1 MEAKPKI
8 RLGDMLVNSGVIS
21 AEQLQQALA
30 AQRQSG
36 RKLGATLTGM
46 GILDETRL
54 LEFLAE
60 QFKLPLIDLAH
71 YKIDEH
77 ELRKLSEVHARRY
90 RALVL
95 GERSGSYV
103 VAMADP
109 TDLNT
114 IDELERLLGRR
125 LQLAIAR
132 ESDILRTID
141 LLYRKSAEIEDLAEK
156 LGEELGANQFDL
168 GQLSNE
174 AAVQDAPV
182 VRLLHSIFEDAVQ
195 VRASDVHLEPDDKVL
210 RIRLRVDG
218 VLQEQIMKEVRI
230 APALVLRLKLMA
242 GMDIAEKR
250 LPQDGRFFIS
260 VRNRHLDVRMAT
272 MPVLYGEAVVMRILD
287 QTAGA
292 LRLEELGMPAEL
304 LQRFRHMFSRPHGLI
319 LATGPTG
326 SGKTTSLYAALNEL
340 NTPEVKIITVED
352 PVEYRLPRVNQ
363 VQINTK
369 IDLSFGRVLRTV
381 LRLDPDIV
389 MVGEMRDH
397 ETVEIGLR
405 AAMTGHLVFST
416 LHTND
421 AISSAMRLIDMGA
434 DGFLVA
440 SALRGIIAQR
450 LLRRICTYCRAPS
463 VPDMGEQV
471 FLRLMGERELGVH
484 HYHRGEGCPQCHNTG
499 YSGRVGVYELL
510 TMTPVMAD
518 AMHRNDAALFTQVA
532 KQSPGFKPL
541 VQTAM
546 EYARTGVTTLEEV
559 MRIADSIE
567 DQPEPIVNALVNEG
581 SGGVS

>member
-1 MEAKPKI
+1 MAPDNAQPKVKI
-8 RLGDMLVNSGVIS
+8 RIGDMLVNAGVIS

-30 AQRQSG
+30 AQKQTG

-71 YKIDEH
+71 YKIDQ
-77 ELRKLSEVHARRY
+77 LALAKLSEVHARRY

-95 GERSGSYV
+95 GERGGAYV

-114 IDELERLLGRR
+114 IDELERLLGRS

-132 ESDILRTID
+132 EADILRTID
-141 LLYRKSAEIEDLAEK
+141 RMYRKSAEIETLAEK

-174 AAVQDAPV
+174 VGAQDAPV
-182 VRLLHSIFEDAVQ
+182 VRLLNSIFEDAVQ
-195 VRASDVHLEPDDKVL
+195 VRASDIHLEPDDKLL

-218 VLQEQIMKEVRI
+218 VLQEQVMKESRI

-242 GMDIAEKR
+242 SMDIAEKR
-250 LPQDGRFFIS
+250 LPQDGRFFIA

-272 MPVLYGEAVVMRILD
+272 MPVLYGESVVMRILD

-292 LRLEELGMPAEL
+292 LRLDELGMPDDVL
-304 LQRFRHMFSRPHGLI
+304 RRFRQMFSRPHGLI

-340 NTPEVKIITVED
+340 NQPEVKIITVED

-363 VQINTK
+363 VQINSK

-381 LRLDPDIV
+381 LRQDPDIV
-389 MVGEMRDH
+389 MVGEMRDQ

-421 AISSAMRLIDMGA
+421 AISSAMRLLDMGA

-450 LLRRICTYCRAPS
+450 LLRRICTYCTAAAE
-463 VPDMGEQV
+463 PDLGEKM
-471 FLRLMGERELGVH
+471 FLRLLGERAVDAAEQAHG
-484 HYHRGEGCPQCHNTG
+484 YRRGEGCPQCHNTG
-499 YSGRVGVYELL
+499 YFGRVGVYELL
-510 TMTPVMAD
+510 TMTPAMAEALHRGD
-518 AMHRNDAALFTQVA
+518 ASGFTRAAR
-532 KQSPGFKPL
+532 QSPGFKPL
-541 VQTAM
+541 VQTALD
-546 EYARTGVTTLEEV
+546 YARAGITSIEEV
-559 MRIADSIE
+559 MRIADGIE
-567 DQPEPIVNALVNEG
+567 DEFEKA
-581 SGGVS
+581 GGVS

>member
-292 LRLEELGMPAEL
+292 LRLEELGMPADL

-567 DQPEPIVNALVNEG
+567 DQPEPIVNALVNED

>member
-1 MEAKPKI
+1 MEIKPKI

-21 AEQLQQALA
+21 AEQLQQALS
-30 AQRQSG
+30 AQKQTG

-95 GERSGSYV
+95 GERSGAYV

-109 TDLNT
+109 TDLNA

-141 LLYRKSAEIEDLAEK
+141 LLYRKSAEIENLAEK

-168 GQLSNE
+168 GQLSND

-182 VRLLHSIFEDAVQ
+182 VRLLNSIFEDAVQ

-218 VLQEQIMKEVRI
+218 VLQEQIMKEARI

-292 LRLEELGMPAEL
+292 LRLEELGMPDDL
-304 LQRFRHMFSRPHGLI
+304 LRRFRHMFSRPHGLI

-369 IDLSFGRVLRTV
+369 IELSFGRVLRTV
-381 LRLDPDIV
+381 LRQDPDIV
-389 MVGEMRDH
+389 MVGEMRDQ

-471 FLRLMGERELGVH
+471 FLRLMGERELGEHTYH
-484 HYHRGEGCPQCHNTG
+484 HGEGCPQCHNTG
-499 YSGRVGVYELL
+499 YFGRVGVYELL
-510 TMTPVMAD
+510 TMTPAMAD

-532 KQSPGFKPL
+532 KQSPGFIPL
-541 VQTAM
+541 VKTAI
-546 EYARTGVTTLEEV
+546 EYARSGITTLEEV

-567 DQPEPIVNALVNEG
+567 DVPEISV
-581 SGGVS
+581 GVS